1 MPVYDIY
8 TYGGGTYLVQVFIAM
23 KLFFGSDN
31 FISLARLAGLLGLVW
46 ISLNMM
52 GRKPYFDIKYILI
65 FAMVYLG
72 LFVPKSD
79 VAIVDRINPVVTGPV
94 VVEDVPFGLAM
105 FGHVASSFGDGMTRL
120 YETYISIPGDLKYEA
135 NGMLLGSSLIRAGYG
150 LPFPDADF
158 AHDMNAWLAQ
168 CGFWQVTR
176 GLISEDELAKS
187 EDIWGLLKARG
198 SALRYVELSQVNGA
212 TGDKFWTCRDAV
224 VNLDSRWNAQIDG
237 AATLWG
243 TAVWP
248 WKTSADAKAA
258 ILATASGA
266 YNYLANVSRSNSELI
281 QQHLMINATKQALI
295 NFAASS
301 DAAAAAVNIAQTQA
315 EAAQRTTYHVMGNM
329 AAKML
334 PIMHIVLEAM
344 VFGLFP
350 IVAFFLLLPSAGTA
364 LLQYLKVL
372 IWLQLWAPVYAIVNS
387 LMTWY
392 GQYQNGASSLL
403 DAAMGTYGLALET
416 AGALYGTNTD
426 LLAMAGYMAISVPAI
441 AWMLVQAGAI
451 AGTAVATHLAGP
463 AQSAAQTA
471 AAGAA
476 SGNVTLG
483 SLSTDNVARNTLREN
498 KMDSNVESLSGGHTL
513 QTSSGAM
520 VRSFGHGASGAL
532 YDAGHS
538 IPSPGASA
546 NVKGAI
552 GAAYNQASRQQETV
566 AEGATQASTRALASA
581 IDQYA
586 AYDRQASASGS
597 ARTSASIGTDGSVG
611 TGAGEMAKFMDKWD
625 DGQRWS
631 SGQTAQIMAAAA
643 NGVGVG
649 VLKASGE
656 FRGVS
661 DAQLQ
666 RSLDSAQQYMQ
677 ENNWQ
682 EKFDSM
688 RKGSTGEGYEQADT
702 GGRAA
707 LDGVRTNLQASDAWR
722 QEASFARSRSAAFEQ
737 AASEVRNSALETGT
751 SYNRTLMQ
759 DLERAGV
766 TAGQWDQLGDAQRG
780 ALVNA
785 WAQDY
790 AAAHANEVLYRNGI
804 TPPDPAAPADF
815 HAAQGHDSATGS
827 QGVMD
832 QYRENLT
839 GVEGRQQAGGLTP
852 GEMPADSVTG
862 RARAVQ
868 QEARGRIDDIQAGVD
883 ARGGEVQAA
892 AQVKTDAPSLSG
904 DAIAGV
910 TQILN
915 ANTPLGNPGQYL
927 QGVLSE
933 LGFGM
938 APRADTKPMQPAPNA
953 EPRVWGG
960 TIDRRRTND

>member
-8 TYGGGTYLVQVFIAM
+8 TYGGGTYLVQVFTAM
-23 KLFFGSDN
+23 KLFFGSDH

-46 ISLNMM
+46 ITLNMM

-120 YETYISIPGDLKYEA
+120 YETYISIPGDFKYQQ
-135 NGMLLGSSLIRAGYG
+135 NGMLFGAALIRTGYD
-150 LPFPDADF
+150 LQFPDADF
-158 AHDMNAWLAQ
+158 AHDMGAWLEQ

-187 EDIWGLLKARG
+187 EDIWTLL
-198 SALRYVELSQVNGA
+198 SANPSTLRYVKQSQVNSG
-212 TGDKFWTCRDAV
+212 TGDHFWTCKAAAN
-224 VNLDSRWNAQIDG
+224 NLDNRWNAQVDG

-248 WKTSADAKAA
+248 WKTNTDAKAA
-258 ILATASGA
+258 VLATASGA
-266 YNYLANVSRSNSELI
+266 YNYLAQASRSASEHI
-281 QQHLMINATKQALI
+281 QQNIMINATRQALT

-301 DAAAAAVNIAQTQA
+301 DATAVAVNIAQAQA
-315 EAAQRTTYHVMGNM
+315 EAAQRTSYLTYGNM
-329 AAKML
+329 AAKLL
-334 PIMHIVLEAM
+334 PIAHLLLEAILY
-344 VFGLFP
+344 GIFP
-350 IVAFFLLLPSAGTA
+350 IVAFFLLLPTVAA
-364 LLQYLKVL
+364 MLLQYLKLLV
-372 IWLQLWAPVYAIVNS
+372 WLQLWAPVYAIVNS

-392 GQYQNGASSLL
+392 GQYKNGAASLL
-403 DAAMGTYGLALET
+403 DPALGNHGVALET
-416 AGALYGTNTD
+416 ANALAHVNAD
-426 LLAMAGYMAISVPAI
+426 LLATAGYMAFLSVTV
-441 AWMLVQAGAI
+441 AWMLVQYGAI
-451 AGTAVATHLAGP
+451 AATSLVSGLMQP
-463 AQSAAQTA
+463 AQSAAQSA
-471 AAGAA
+471 SMAAA

-483 SLSTDNVARNTLREN
+483 SLSTDTVARNTLREN
-498 KMDSNVESLSGGHTL
+498 KLDSNVEALSGGHAL
-513 QTSSGAM
+513 QTVSGAM

-552 GAAYNQASRQQETV
+552 GAAYHQASRQQETV
-566 AEGATQASTRALASA
+566 AEGATQASTHALASA

-586 AYDRQASASGS
+586 AYDRQANASGS
-597 ARTSASIGTDGSVG
+597 ARTSASIDTDGSVG
-611 TGAGEMAKFMDKWD
+611 TGAGEMARFMEQF
-625 DGQRWS
+625 GQDHKWS
-631 SGQTAQIMAAAA
+631 SSQAATLLATAQAGAGTGA
-643 NGVGVG
+643 
-649 VLKASGE
+649 LHASGQ
-656 FRGVS
+656 FQGKS

-666 RSLDSAQQYMQ
+666 TALDDTNKYMR

-688 RKGSTGEGYEQADT
+688 RKGSTGESYESADA
-702 GGRAA
+702 GGRTA
-707 LDGVRTNLQASDAWR
+707 LDGVRANLQASDGWR
-722 QEASFARSRSAAFEQ
+722 REASVARSRSAAFEQ

-751 SYNRTLMQ
+751 SYNRTMMQ

-790 AAAHANEVLYRNGI
+790 ADAHANEVLYRHGI
-804 TPPDPAAPADF
+804 TPPDHGAAGNLYSA
-815 HAAQGHDSATGS
+815 AAQNPSYGPQEVEG
-827 QGVMD
+827 
-832 QYRENLT
+832 QYQAHRGE
-839 GVEGRQQAGGLTP
+839 VEGRQQAAGLTP
-852 GEMPADSVTG
+852 GEMPANSVTG
-862 RARAVQ
+862 QARAVQ
-868 QEARGRIDDIQAGVD
+868 HEARGRIDDIQAGVD

-892 AQVKTDAPSLSG
+892 AQVKTGAPSLSG

-927 QGVLSE
+927 QGMLSE
-933 LGFGM
+933 LGFGT

-960 TIDRRRTND
+960 TIDRGESGR